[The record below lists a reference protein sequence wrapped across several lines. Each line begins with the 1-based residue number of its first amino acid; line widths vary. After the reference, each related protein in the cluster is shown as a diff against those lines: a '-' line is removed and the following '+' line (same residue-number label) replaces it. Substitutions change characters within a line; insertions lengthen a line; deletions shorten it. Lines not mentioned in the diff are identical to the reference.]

1 MPETQTE
8 SKPETHTESK
18 PETPT
23 GTRIETKTES
33 QTETETQSKPES
45 NPESQTHTQL
55 NPASQTETQTQSTPV
70 SQTPTQSKP
79 ESNPESQTHTQL
91 KPESQTQRKP
101 ESQTQSKPES
111 ESETQSK
118 PESQTQSKPESETQ
132 SKPESQTETQTQ
144 STPESQTQTQ
154 SKPKSIPES
163 HTHTQLIPES
173 QTQRKPESQ
182 TQSKPESE
190 SETQSKPES
199 QTQSQTQSKPETE
212 TQSDIQT
219 GTNREPQ
226 GKSSGY
232 QEQLSPKG
240 QTSSSPSSTG
250 CGDHLTTSLALG
262 SPALSLALTQVQPSS
277 SPPATVQAG
286 SPALSLALTQAQ
298 PSSSPPDTVQASSPA
313 LSLALTQAQPSSS
326 PPATVQAG
334 SPAPSLAPTL
344 PKEPQQ
350 SADHRQT
357 DGPFSLTRGV
367 KTPDRNH
374 NATGRVN
381 DNDRNTSVQT
391 TVIDLRS
398 NVSSISAR
406 VSDQKSDRTTQ
417 DEHVFSVKC
426 PENTH
431 TLDQRNTHSLD
442 QRNTQP
448 LDQRNTQPLDQR
460 NTHTLDQRNTHTL
473 DQTNTHPL
481 DQRNTHSQI
490 QNRACIGEKAREE
503 EEVER
508 KKSALEEPSVVATAA
523 AGNALPMTTPT
534 MPEMIECEGEGKN
547 RQLDWLERDT
557 AVTAETESVALG
569 DRGRGLEGIEESQL
583 KCSAGEKRH
592 REIALLHSACRPA
605 HVSFIDTGIKGS
617 PALPV
622 KDTKTETKAVSASDQ
637 DCSNNAVPHNSPES
651 EETGGGTPGSGT
663 PGTNTL
669 SPATEREKQREKE
682 SGHRTEDH
690 NVTDTSP
697 FPLWVITGR
706 HCQEDNNTAT
716 ATGLERGGKEGEEG
730 KRGGGG
736 RGKEGGEQRGGRGGV
751 AAAREQV
758 SLSHPTAAGPTA
770 STVSSAGSKTYQPP
784 EATTA
789 AVPVDSLL
797 QPPDSTTAAV
807 PVDSLLPSQ
816 CCWGAELIIASSAS
830 STSST
835 SASSS
840 SIIISA
846 DQVCLSLFPPI
857 QQQGNRDS
865 ACSSLHSQLST
876 SGKQEQGSLSVSQPF
891 RQTENRDLALL
902 SSLLP
907 PFHSA
912 EHEETRDSNNTKRG
926 TETKESG
933 DDKLC
938 LEQSLKSEE
947 NRGTETEESSHFKH
961 SLSPELEEKG
971 GRVPTGPVLGLKDH
985 SVPQSQG
992 SRSNTKGGTET
1003 EDRVCLKQSQERKE
1017 DPEEKGGTLRPVPG
1031 EIREAF
1037 LSDTETGRETGKDP
1051 PPAFSFISPQPPLV
1065 FQLQQRS
1072 ATVVSYDQ
1080 PVRIDHTGTES
1091 EATLLRSVQPQS
1103 QGFGSGVVEGPTM
1116 AGVKVFQLA
1125 LMGNVG
1131 DNRKLFF
1138 NNAVKADD
1146 SSSIGL
1152 NDISFSQPAT
1162 GLDCASLP
1170 PLKVHENLHHPVTEA
1185 SFTSHDFLSSKKP
1198 EIPPPPPPPAVSP
1211 PQAALAG
1218 DALPTLNPLNLHGE
1232 PRQKSQPGR
1241 DVKDS
1246 GKVTETEKGSE
1257 EGEKEGG
1264 EKEGENKSGQ
1274 DREKVESC
1282 LLARTGLPETARRD
1296 SGALVVEDNSKRR
1309 QDSAPIST
1317 LSAADPDPVPDL
1329 EQVDFKLPPP
1339 PPSSSSLT
1347 PSPSQKHLTTTSSES
1362 VFQFFFEDAFTS
1374 AGPVC
1379 SAQCLCAVPS
1389 VGSLSIQPDGGSRS
1403 NPSGDV
1409 TLTNTTAV
1417 VVTTTL
1423 QTKTDEEQP
1432 TIQADQPTSQLDQSD
1447 QSIHRDL
1454 LVTDHTETRERPSQ
1468 TPQCSRDPP
1477 SVAYAMAGDRL
1488 EAGARDR
1495 IEAGAGAEVMLEAGL
1510 RIPKMNVPNQS
1521 PSDPMKGREGPQST
1535 DFPSLDLAKAKDEAT
1550 TVDGAEAEVKTV
1562 TVAGAEAEDE
1572 ATTVDGAEAE
1582 VKTVTVAGAEAED
1595 EATTVDGAEAED
1607 EAEVKT
1613 VTVDGAEAEDEAEVK
1628 TVTEASIPKV
1638 TVFDLSSP
1646 ILRDQ
1651 SDSIGPIVILKHP
1664 GPMLSHYDIIT
1675 LPDHVTGE
1683 ITPLPDH
1690 VIQEVTQA
1698 ACAILDSEYRD
1709 YLRHREEEE
1718 AHETC
1723 SSGHKGSL
1731 AEKVKEE
1738 VSEKL
1743 PEKIPI
1749 SKSPSQPQTTTVS
1762 TAGSDNTLPEPK
1774 VEEPLRLHLFSSAA
1788 SINDEVISVGSSIK
1802 DDIIHVSPPLSG
1814 EQPISSQPL
1823 NVNTED
1829 KQGDKMKQKKKRTAE
1844 KKEERRQNDE
1854 KETEE
1859 KETEERETEMK
1870 ETEEK
1875 ETEMKETEETETEE
1889 KEIWRKETEE
1899 KETDEEHK
1907 KGDENLSQEGKRQEE
1922 KQTVD
1927 KQQEIEDDKQ
1937 KGKWNQTST
1946 QQQTNRTDKKAGE
1959 QIKKT
1964 GYQHLEQEQ
1973 TQTLTESQ
1981 IVALHEERDEK
1992 SEITDIGA
2000 NMPSHNRFFLDWHG
2014 GDVQG
2019 DNTGS
2024 AQIVNAVEQTGRRSV
2039 RTGKGE
2045 DKASSDPSLV
2055 PSGSSKDGFCSSGD
2069 SSYLSSPSVLEQS
2082 LYPTLPVPAT
2092 VKTLEPCE
2100 ETRDPFV
2107 PDSTE
2112 NAALNQSDSVIR
2124 LNRFARQQE
2133 QEQQQER
2140 PGSSTASE
2148 DLSCGRLVRRDGG
2161 GEPDNN
2167 KRTESLTASTLL
2179 PGVTQGAERTL
2190 GGQGENGK
2198 SGDCNYDV
2206 IDGER
2211 GPDTMEGV
2219 GNITSTVRN
2228 YGVSIPFHSFE
2239 LSREGVNMP
2248 SHSHNRF
2255 FLDWASG
2262 DTVRDS
2268 NTGTVVKV
2276 PDGREKRTDET
2287 QNTGPGVVDVRSG
2300 SDRSELKSKGLSVK
2314 DKENVE
2320 DKSQRTG
2327 VITPTRQDQRSN
2339 TENTA
2344 APVGTD
2350 SHRDE
2355 TTRLESPASSSSSSS
2370 QGRVSTEGHGV
2381 HKEEVISH
2389 HQTKVTVP
2397 VKLTPDQVT
2406 DTPVIVADT
2415 HPVQV
2420 KASVQDAEYKTVEP
2434 CSAYDAV
2441 KNRNVRGTRESPGLN
2456 VDPDPH
2462 VVQKAS
2468 STTISTT
2475 TTESPTVV
2483 QLADSEREA
2492 AAEDIEALNR
2502 KREKRMKAL
2511 AKRMEERKLKQEKK
2525 KEEKQRLL
2533 TDGDAVPQETTEQTG
2548 PATEQT
2554 GPATEQT
2561 GPATDQTG
2569 PATEKTGPAT
2579 EQTGPATEQTGP
2591 ATEQTGPATEQ
2602 TGPATEQTGPATE
2615 QTGPATEQ
2623 TGPAT
2628 EQTGPATEQTE
2639 ISVTGPTTEQTE
2651 MSVTGPATEQAEP
2664 EVDWLAALRSH
2675 AASLSQSHQQ
2685 NTAESSEKT
2694 TDPRSYQPLEPLV
2707 SPVAEFQTPSK
2718 ETPTPLGP
2726 AETPTLLGPAET
2738 PTLLGPAETPTLLG
2752 PAETP
2757 TPLGPA
2763 ETPTSLG
2770 QAETPTSLGQAET
2783 PTLLGPAETPTLL
2796 GPAETPTLLG
2806 PAETPTLLGP
2816 AETPTLLGPAET
2828 PTLLGPAE
2836 TPTPLGPAE
2845 TPTLLGPTETTTLL
2859 GPAETPTPLGPAET
2873 PTLLGPA
2880 ETPTPLGP
2888 AETPTLLGQAETP
2901 TPLGPAETPTPLGPA
2916 ETPTPLGPTETPTLL
2931 GPAETPTLLG
2941 PAETPTLLGPAETP
2955 TPLGPAETPTS
2966 LGQAETPTLLGQA
2979 ETPTPLGPA
2988 ETPTPLGPAET
2999 PTLLGPTETPTL
3011 LGPAET
3017 PTPLGQAETP
3027 TLLGQAETPTSL
3039 GQAETP
3045 TLLGQGETPTSL
3057 CQAETPTPLDQAETP
3072 TLLGQAETPTLLGQA
3087 ETRTSPGQAETPTQ
3101 LDQAETPTS
3110 LGQAEESTPV
3120 RQKEEQAEEQPAQ
3133 EKETPGQ
3140 TTTLRQGRGSSLTE
3154 AEQTEERSKAPSFT
3168 SSPPPPPV
3176 TSSPPPPP
3184 VTSSPPPPPVTSSP
3198 PPPPVTSSPPPPPVT
3213 SSPPPPTSPGQVF
3226 QYPPALPTYL
3236 QEDFPTPPPTPQER
3250 PPPELQLT
3258 EPDRPLPA
3266 SPQAPAE
3273 AQASSPPAAQASS
3286 PPAAQASSPPAAQ
3299 ASSPPAAQASSP
3311 PAAQASSP
3319 PAAQASSPPAAQAS
3333 SPPAAQASS
3342 PPAALAA
3349 APAVPPLPV
3358 PPPSESRDTTFSE
3371 PPTEVSAEP
3380 PVFLPQPPPREEDTI
3395 STPAPCDPCDPT
3407 PRSSDSD
3414 GAFETPESTTPVKSP
3429 TGETDHHTQLLTSED
3444 TGLGCDSEADG
3455 EPGSEA
3461 KGHHGSS
3468 LSIVFDEDKPIA
3480 ASGAYNLDQL
3490 IAAAAAAAEA
3500 QSRSTLT
3507 RSLSLQAGELDGSGP
3522 LDSVG
3527 SSLSIGDSRPLAE
3540 AFSIDGGTESAPG
3553 TLRRPSKKGPLRPA
3567 GSLKKKPLLRQSSNP
3582 ESPQPPS
3589 SGVTPELKKSSRA
3602 ASPLLGP
3609 EDQEVGGATTDSGP
3623 ASATPSPGGTLRRTR
3638 KPRVESPAPL
3648 IEETNHTSPE
3658 TDNQPIPTPTPV
3670 PTQAISIPLRQED
3683 TPIPVPEAP
3692 LPASE
3697 GSSPIPPSGAYKWDP
3712 DNFEDIDPFNTGG
3725 SKVANSP
3732 PLGRKGVANSP
3743 PLGRKGVTASIAH
3756 KTVTPVSSPPPVSTE
3771 EPARPSTSPPIR
3783 TSGAVRLEFD
3793 YSEETLEEPPKASPP
3808 PKKLGRKPGSKMP
3821 LRKPRMGLKKAVQ
3834 PPSEPL
3840 DNTPATVPGDDIP
3853 IHKASYNF
3861 DPAQWDDPNFNPFG
3875 SNSEIPVSPKLNKPS
3890 NRFDSDTFDE
3900 SAAFKSSS
3908 NSMAASPPTAASG
3921 SASFEVSANDNEV
3934 DNDNDNVGELEDHNQ
3949 NKPSKTKKKPIKS
3962 NTFRVK
3968 RSPKRSA
3975 MSDPSSQ
3982 DDHATDEEKLASS
3995 SNHKEKLAS
4004 SANHKWASMEAELT
4018 SDPQEDFPQ
4027 PSDLTAFVNEN
4038 NRVPD
4043 YEIEYM
4049 EKIGPPSPTLFV
4061 KKPSSLY
4068 LKLDSVTDS
4077 LTKPN
4082 HASELN
4088 SPCTGYNTLG
4098 SFEEIEAQITAQMKT
4113 PVLGS
4118 RPGPEGSRP
4127 GLEGS
4132 TGEKEK
4138 TRKRESQS
4146 LSRTQSTD
4154 IEHGAKPSQ
4163 GSMEVQGP
4171 APGPSPDAPFLA
4183 RLSECPDPLSYLEAV
4198 ETDLAE
4204 TNPTAFALKLQEE
4217 LVLAALRI
4225 EALQV
4230 AKYISDSPSLSTVTP
4245 QQRDREVTSSVMSS
4259 TLDRDSADIKSSL
4272 YTRTAG
4278 YGEEESPYPP
4288 KDMEHSLGI
4297 AREEIVSKEK
4307 EVLEWQRKYEDS
4319 RQEVLEMRRIVA
4331 EYEKTIAQMIDD
4343 EQKDK
4348 SLSHHT
4354 IQQLIIEKDQALSDL
4369 NSVEKSLAELFRRYE
4384 KLKDV
4389 LEGYRKNEEV
4399 LKKCAQEYLSRV
4411 RKEEQRYQALKI
4423 HAEEKLDKANAD
4435 IAQVRMKSRQETAA
4449 YQASL
4454 RKETMKVDSLERTLE
4469 QKNKE
4474 IEELTKIC
4482 DELIA
4487 KMGKS

>member
-1 MPETQTE
+1 
-8 SKPETHTESK
+8 
-18 PETPT
+18 
-23 GTRIETKTES
+23 
-33 QTETETQSKPES
+33 
-45 NPESQTHTQL
+45 
-55 NPASQTETQTQSTPV
+55 
-70 SQTPTQSKP
+70 
-79 ESNPESQTHTQL
+79 
-91 KPESQTQRKP
+91 
-101 ESQTQSKPES
+101 
-111 ESETQSK
+111 
-118 PESQTQSKPESETQ
+118 
-132 SKPESQTETQTQ
+132 
-144 STPESQTQTQ
+144 
-154 SKPKSIPES
+154 
-163 HTHTQLIPES
+163 
-173 QTQRKPESQ
+173 
-182 TQSKPESE
+182 
-190 SETQSKPES
+190 
-199 QTQSQTQSKPETE
+199 
-212 TQSDIQT
+212 
-219 GTNREPQ
+219 
-226 GKSSGY
+226 
-232 QEQLSPKG
+232 
-240 QTSSSPSSTG
+240 
-250 CGDHLTTSLALG
+250 
-262 SPALSLALTQVQPSS
+262 
-277 SPPATVQAG
+277 
-286 SPALSLALTQAQ
+286 
-298 PSSSPPDTVQASSPA
+298 
-313 LSLALTQAQPSSS
+313 
-326 PPATVQAG
+326 
-334 SPAPSLAPTL
+334 
-344 PKEPQQ
+344 
-350 SADHRQT
+350 
-357 DGPFSLTRGV
+357 
-367 KTPDRNH
+367 
-374 NATGRVN
+374 
-381 DNDRNTSVQT
+381 
-391 TVIDLRS
+391 
-398 NVSSISAR
+398 
-406 VSDQKSDRTTQ
+406 
-417 DEHVFSVKC
+417 
-426 PENTH
+426 
-431 TLDQRNTHSLD
+431 
-442 QRNTQP
+442 
-448 LDQRNTQPLDQR
+448 
-460 NTHTLDQRNTHTL
+460 
-473 DQTNTHPL
+473 
-481 DQRNTHSQI
+481 
-490 QNRACIGEKAREE
+490 
-503 EEVER
+503 
-508 KKSALEEPSVVATAA
+508 
-523 AGNALPMTTPT
+523 MTTPT

-569 DRGRGLEGIEESQL
+569 DRGRGLEGIEESLL
-583 KCSAGEKRH
+583 KCSAGEERH
-592 REIALLHSACRPA
+592 RETALLHPACR
-605 HVSFIDTGIKGS
+605 HTQLSLIDTGIKGS

-622 KDTKTETKAVSASDQ
+622 KDTKTETRVVSASDQ

-651 EETGGGTPGSGT
+651 EETGGGTPVSGT

-669 SPATEREKQREKE
+669 SPATEREKKGEKEKE

-736 RGKEGGEQRGGRGGV
+736 GKEGGEQRGGRGGV

-770 STVSSAGSKTYQPP
+770 SKVSSAGSETCQPP
-784 EATTA
+784 DVTTA
-789 AVPVDSLL
+789 AVPVSVDSLLQPPDSTTAAVPVPVNSLLQPPDSTTAAVPVPVDSLL

-807 PVDSLLPSQ
+807 PVPVPVESLLPSQ
-816 CCWGAELIIASSAS
+816 CCWGAELIIASS
-830 STSST
+830 TSST
-835 SASSS
+835 SASS

-857 QQQGNRDS
+857 QQQGNRDP
-865 ACSSLHSQLST
+865 ALSSLHSQLST

-891 RQTENRDLALL
+891 WQTENRDLALL

-926 TETKESG
+926 TEARDSNNTKRGTETKESG

-938 LEQSLKSEE
+938 LKQSLKSEE
-947 NRGTETEESSHFKH
+947 NRGTETEESSHFKQ

-971 GRVPTGPVLGLKDH
+971 GRVPTGPGLGLNDH
-985 SVPQSQG
+985 SEPQLQG
-992 SRSNTKGGTET
+992 FRSNTKGGTET
-1003 EDRVCLKQSQERKE
+1003 EDRACLKQSQERKE

-1051 PPAFSFISPQPPLV
+1051 PSAISFISPQPPLV
-1065 FQLQQRS
+1065 FQLQQSS

-1080 PVRIDHTGTES
+1080 PVRIDHTSTES
-1091 EATLLRSVQPQS
+1091 EATLLRSVQSQS

-1116 AGVKVFQLA
+1116 AGVEVFQLA

-1138 NNAVKADD
+1138 NNVVKSDD

-1152 NDISFSQPAT
+1152 NDVSVSQPAT

-1185 SFTSHDFLSSKKP
+1185 SFTSHDFLRSKKP
-1198 EIPPPPPPPAVSP
+1198 EIPPPAALCP
-1211 PQAALAG
+1211 PQVALAG
-1218 DALPTLNPLNLHGE
+1218 DALPTLKPLDLQGE
-1232 PRQKSQPGR
+1232 PQQKSQPGR

-1246 GKVTETEKGSE
+1246 GKVSETGKGSE
-1257 EGEKEGG
+1257 KGEKEGG
-1264 EKEGENKSGQ
+1264 EKEGEKKYGQ
-1274 DREKVESC
+1274 DRGKVESC
-1282 LLARTGLPETARRD
+1282 LLARIGLPETACGD
-1296 SGALVVEDNSKRR
+1296 SGALVVEDNSKRH

-1317 LSAADPDPVPDL
+1317 LSAADPDPVPDS
-1329 EQVDFKLPPP
+1329 EQVDFKLPP

-1347 PSPSQKHLTTTSSES
+1347 PSPAQKHLTTTSSES
-1362 VFQFFFEDAFTS
+1362 VFQFFFEDAFTC

-1389 VGSLSIQPDGGSRS
+1389 VGSISIQPDGGSRS
-1403 NPSGDV
+1403 NPFGDV

-1423 QTKTDEEQP
+1423 QTKPDEEQP

-1447 QSIHRDL
+1447 QSIHHDL
-1454 LVTDHTETRERPSQ
+1454 PVTDHMETRERLPQ

-1488 EAGARDR
+1488 EAGA
-1495 IEAGAGAEVMLEAGL
+1495 GAKVVLETGL
-1510 RIPKMNVPNQS
+1510 RIPEMNVTNQS
-1521 PSDPMKGREGPQST
+1521 PSDPMKGREGRQST
-1535 DFPSLDLAKAKDEAT
+1535 DFPSLDLAKAEDEA
-1550 TVDGAEAEVKTV
+1550 A

-1572 ATTVDGAEAE
+1572 ATTVAGAEAE
-1582 VKTVTVAGAEAED
+1582 DEATTVAGAEVEDEATTVAGAEAED
-1595 EATTVDGAEAED
+1595 EATTVAGAE
-1607 EAEVKT
+1607 V
-1613 VTVDGAEAEDEAEVK
+1613 EVK

-1664 GPMLSHYDIIT
+1664 GPMLSHYDIIA

-1683 ITPLPDH
+1683 MTPLPDH

-1698 ACAILDSEYRD
+1698 ASVILDSEYRD

-1718 AHETC
+1718 AHKTG
-1723 SSGHKGSL
+1723 SSGDKGSL

-1762 TAGSDNTLPEPK
+1762 TAGSDNTIPEPK
-1774 VEEPLRLHLFSSAA
+1774 VEEPLRVNLFSSAA
-1788 SINDEVISVGSSIK
+1788 SINDEVISVGLSIK
-1802 DDIIHVSPPLSG
+1802 DDIINVSPPLSA

-1823 NVNTED
+1823 NVNTDD

-1859 KETEERETEMK
+1859 KETEKETGWKKTGWK

-1875 ETEMKETEETETEE
+1875 ETEGKETWRKKTE
-1889 KEIWRKETEE
+1889 KKETEE
-1899 KETDEEHK
+1899 KETEGKETEEKETEGKETWRKKTEKKETEEKETEGKETEEKETEEKETVKEHK

-1937 KGKWNQTST
+1937 KGKWNQSST
-1946 QQQTNRTDKKAGE
+1946 QQQSNRTDKKAGE
-1959 QIKKT
+1959 QIRET

-1981 IVALHEERDEK
+1981 IGALHEERDEK

-2000 NMPSHNRFFLDWHG
+2000 NMPSHNHFFLDWHG

-2019 DNTGS
+2019 DNAGS
-2024 AQIVNAVEQTGRRSV
+2024 AQIVNAVEQTGRKSV

-2045 DKASSDPSLV
+2045 DKASSDPSLA
-2055 PSGSSKDGFCSSGD
+2055 PFGSSKDGFCSSGD

-2161 GEPDNN
+2161 GESDNN

-2190 GGQGENGK
+2190 GGQEENGK

-2211 GPDTMEGV
+2211 GPDTGEGV
-2219 GNITSTVRN
+2219 GNIISTVRD
-2228 YGVSIPFHSFE
+2228 YGVSIPFHSFN
-2239 LSREGVNMP
+2239 LSHEGVNMP

-2255 FLDWASG
+2255 FLDWGSG
-2262 DTVRDS
+2262 DIERDN

-2276 PDGREKRTDET
+2276 PDGSEKKTDEN
-2287 QNTGPGVVDVRSG
+2287 QNTGPGVVHVLSD

-2314 DKENVE
+2314 DEENVE

-2327 VITPTRQDQRSN
+2327 VITPTRQDQRSK

-2344 APVGTD
+2344 AAVGTD
-2350 SHRDE
+2350 SHQDE
-2355 TTRLESPASSSSSSS
+2355 TTPLESPASSSSSS
-2370 QGRVSTEGHGV
+2370 QGRVSTERHGV
-2381 HKEEVISH
+2381 HKEEVIPHNPDMEAEPNPVSD
-2389 HQTKVTVP
+2389 HQIKVTVP

-2420 KASVQDAEYKTVEP
+2420 KASVQDAEYKAVEP
-2434 CSAYDAV
+2434 CLAYDVV
-2441 KNRNVRGTRESPGLN
+2441 KTRNVRGTRESPGLN

-2475 TTESPTVV
+2475 TTESPTVA
-2483 QLADSEREA
+2483 QLTDSEREA
-2492 AAEDIEALNR
+2492 AEEDIEALNR
-2502 KREKRMKAL
+2502 KKEKRMKAL
-2511 AKRMEERKLKQEKK
+2511 AKRMEERKQKQKKK

-2533 TDGDAVPQETTEQTG
+2533 TDDAVPQD
-2548 PATEQT
+2548 ATEQ
-2554 GPATEQT
+2554 
-2561 GPATDQTG
+2561 
-2569 PATEKTGPAT
+2569 TGPAT

-2628 EQTGPATEQTE
+2628 EQTGPATEQTGPATEQTGPATEQTGPATEQTGPATEQTGPATEQTGPATEQTGPTTEQTGPTTEQTGLATEQTGPATEQTSPTTEQTGLATEQTGPATEQTE
-2639 ISVTGPTTEQTE
+2639 ISVTGPTTEQT
-2651 MSVTGPATEQAEP
+2651 EP

-2685 NTAESSEKT
+2685 NTVESSEKT
-2694 TDPRSYQPLEPLV
+2694 TEPRSFQPLEPLV
-2707 SPVAEFQTPSK
+2707 SPVAEFQTPSE
-2718 ETPTPLGP
+2718 ETPTPLGQ
-2726 AETPTLLGPAET
+2726 AETPTPLSQAET
-2738 PTLLGPAETPTLLG
+2738 PTPLGQAETPTLLG

-2757 TPLGPA
+2757 TPLG
-2763 ETPTSLG
+2763 
-2770 QAETPTSLGQAET
+2770 Q
-2783 PTLLGPAETPTLL
+2783 
-2796 GPAETPTLLG
+2796 
-2806 PAETPTLLGP
+2806 
-2816 AETPTLLGPAET
+2816 
-2828 PTLLGPAE
+2828 AE
-2836 TPTPLGPAE
+2836 TPTPLGLAE
-2845 TPTLLGPTETTTLL
+2845 TPTLLD
-2859 GPAETPTPLGPAET
+2859 
-2873 PTLLGPA
+2873 
-2880 ETPTPLGP
+2880 
-2888 AETPTLLGQAETP
+2888 QAETP
-2901 TPLGPAETPTPLGPA
+2901 TPLGPAETPTPLG
-2916 ETPTPLGPTETPTLL
+2916 
-2931 GPAETPTLLG
+2931 
-2941 PAETPTLLGPAETP
+2941 
-2955 TPLGPAETPTS
+2955 
-2966 LGQAETPTLLGQA
+2966 QA
-2979 ETPTPLGPA
+2979 
-2988 ETPTPLGPAET
+2988 
-2999 PTLLGPTETPTL
+2999 ETPTL

-3027 TLLGQAETPTSL
+3027 TLLGQAESPTLLGQAETPSSLGQAETPTSL
-3039 GQAETP
+3039 GQAE
-3045 TLLGQGETPTSL
+3045 S
-3057 CQAETPTPLDQAETP
+3057 PTPLGQAESPTPLGQAETP
-3072 TLLGQAETPTLLGQA
+3072 TLLGQAETPTPL
-3087 ETRTSPGQAETPTQ
+3087 GQAETPTPLGQ
-3101 LDQAETPTS
+3101 AETPTPLGEAETPTPLGEAETPTLLGQAETPTS
-3110 LGQAEESTPV
+3110 LGQAETPTPLDQAESPTPLGQAEEATPV

-3140 TTTLRQGRGSSLTE
+3140 TTTLSQGSG
-3154 AEQTEERSKAPSFT
+3154 
-3168 SSPPPPPV
+3168 
-3176 TSSPPPPP
+3176 
-3184 VTSSPPPPPVTSSP
+3184 
-3198 PPPPVTSSPPPPPVT
+3198 
-3213 SSPPPPTSPGQVF
+3213 
-3226 QYPPALPTYL
+3226 
-3236 QEDFPTPPPTPQER
+3236 
-3250 PPPELQLT
+3250 
-3258 EPDRPLPA
+3258 
-3266 SPQAPAE
+3266 
-3273 AQASSPPAAQASS
+3273 
-3286 PPAAQASSPPAAQ
+3286 
-3299 ASSPPAAQASSP
+3299 
-3311 PAAQASSP
+3311 
-3319 PAAQASSPPAAQAS
+3319 
-3333 SPPAAQASS
+3333 
-3342 PPAALAA
+3342 
-3349 APAVPPLPV
+3349 
-3358 PPPSESRDTTFSE
+3358 
-3371 PPTEVSAEP
+3371 
-3380 PVFLPQPPPREEDTI
+3380 
-3395 STPAPCDPCDPT
+3395 
-3407 PRSSDSD
+3407 SSDSD

-3553 TLRRPSKKGPLRPA
+3553 TLRRPSKKGPLRPG

-3589 SGVTPELKKSSRA
+3589 SGITPELKKSHRA

-3658 TDNQPIPTPTPV
+3658 TDNQPVPTPTPV
-3670 PTQAISIPLRQED
+3670 PTLAISIPLRQED
-3683 TPIPVPEAP
+3683 TPIPVPEAH

-3743 PLGRKGVTASIAH
+3743 PLGRKEVTASIAH
-3756 KTVTPVSSPPPVSTE
+3756 KTVTPVSNPPPVSTE

-3834 PPSEPL
+3834 PQSEPL
-3840 DNTPATVPGDDIP
+3840 DNTPATVPSDDIP

-3890 NRFDSDTFDE
+3890 HRFDSDTFDE

-3908 NSMAASPPTAASG
+3908 NSMVASTPTAASG

-3968 RSPKRSA
+3968 RSPKRST

-4004 SANHKWASMEAELT
+4004 SANHKWASMEADLT

-4061 KKPSSLY
+4061 KKPSTLY

-4082 HASELN
+4082 HGSELN

-4154 IEHGAKPSQ
+4154 IEHGAKPTQ

-4183 RLSECPDPLSYLEAV
+4183 RLSECPDPLAYLEAV

-4245 QQRDREVTSSVMSS
+4245 QQRDREVMSS
-4259 TLDRDSADIKSSL
+4259 TLDRDSTDTKSSL

-4278 YGEEESPYPP
+4278 YGEEERESPYPP

-4331 EYEKTIAQMIDD
+4331 EYEKTIAQMIGLPDD

-4354 IQQLIIEKDQALSDL
+4354 IQQLVVEKDQALSDL

-4423 HAEEKLDKANAD
+4423 HAEEKLDKANSD